1 MLKIF
6 AILGYVPKNI
16 FKGEFFMHKYKGIF
30 TALLTPF
37 DKNNRINE
45 KELEKL
51 VKFNLDMGVTGFY
64 VGGSTAEAFLL
75 STDERKQ
82 IMDVVKSTA
91 PDATL
96 IAHIG
101 SINEREATELALHA
115 KKTGYDVISS
125 VAPFYYKFT
134 FEEIKN
140 YYFRLA
146 DAAALPM
153 LVYHIPAYSGVNMGV
168 KEMGQFLNDDRFLG
182 LKYTS
187 NDYFTMEQCKTAF
200 PHKIVYNGFDEML
213 LAGLSMG
220 ADGGIGSTYNF
231 MADKFVEIKRLF
243 EAREIDKAQ
252 EIQREANRIIT
263 VLCRIGVMQAE
274 KEVLNQLGFDF
285 GVCRHPFGEPTAEQK
300 ARIAKEVIPYV

>member
-1 MLKIF
+1 M
-6 AILGYVPKNI
+6 
-16 FKGEFFMHKYKGIF
+16 EKYKGIF

-37 DKNNRINE
+37 DNHNKINE

-51 VKFNLDMGVTGFY
+51 VKFNLQKGVKGFY

-82 IMDVVKSTA
+82 IMDVVKSSA
-91 PDATL
+91 PNATL

-101 SINEREATELALHA
+101 SINEGEATELALHA
-115 KKTGYDVISS
+115 KKLSYDVISS

-146 DAAALPM
+146 DAAQLPM
-153 LVYHIPAYSGVNMGV
+153 LVYHFPAFSGVNMGIN
-168 KEMGQFLNDDRFLG
+168 EMGQFLKNDRFLG
-182 LKYTS
+182 IKYTS
-187 NDYFTMEQCKTAF
+187 NDFFTMEQCKSNF
-200 PHKIVYNGFDEML
+200 PEKIVYNGFDEMF

-220 ADGGIGSTYNF
+220 ADGGVGSTYNF

-243 EAREIDKAQ
+243 DVGEIAEAQKVQKEVNK
-252 EIQREANRIIT
+252 IIT
-263 VLCRIGVMQAE
+263 ILCKIGVMQAE
-274 KEVLNQLGFDF
+274 KEVLNQLGFEF
-285 GVCRHPFGEPTAEQK
+285 GVCRHPFSEPTTEQK
-300 ARIAKEVIPYV
+300 ELIAKEIIPNI

>member
-1 MLKIF
+1 MEKF
-6 AILGYVPKNI
+6 
-16 FKGEFFMHKYKGIF
+16 KGIF

-37 DKNNRINE
+37 NKNNKVNE

-51 VKFNLDMGVTGFY
+51 VQFNLEKGVKGFY

-91 PDATL
+91 PDTTL

-101 SINEREATELALHA
+101 SINELEATELALHA
-115 KKTGYDVISS
+115 KKTGYDVVSS

-134 FEEIKN
+134 FKEIKN

-146 DAAALPM
+146 DAAQLPM
-153 LVYHIPAYSGVNMGV
+153 LVYHFPAFSGVNMGIN
-168 KEMGQFLNDDRFLG
+168 EMGQFLSDDKFLG
-182 LKYTS
+182 IKYTS
-187 NDYFTMEQCKTAF
+187 NDFFTMEQCKSNF
-200 PHKIVYNGFDEML
+200 PQKIVYNGFDEMF

-231 MADKFVEIKRLF
+231 MADKFVKIKSLF
-243 EAREIDKAQ
+243 EACKIVEAQ
-252 EIQREANRIIT
+252 ELQKEVNKIIA
-263 VLCRIGVMQAE
+263 VLCKIGVMQAE

-285 GVCRHPFGEPTAEQK
+285 GICRHPFGAPTAEQK
-300 ARIAKEVIPYV
+300 ELIAKEIVPFI

>member
-1 MLKIF
+1 MKQ
-6 AILGYVPKNI
+6 YN
-16 FKGEFFMHKYKGIF
+16 GIF

-37 DKNNRINE
+37 DSNDRVNE

-91 PDATL
+91 SDATL

-101 SINEREATELALHA
+101 SINEIEAKDLALHA
-115 KKTGYDVISS
+115 KKLSYDVISS
-125 VAPFYYKFT
+125 VAPFYYKFS
-134 FEEIKN
+134 FDEIKN

-146 DAAALPM
+146 DATNLPV
-153 LVYHIPAYSGVNMGV
+153 LVYHIPTFSGVNMGIN
-168 KEMGQFLNDDRFLG
+168 EMGQFLKDDRFLG
-182 LKYTS
+182 VKYTS
-187 NDYFTMEQCKTAF
+187 NDYFTMEQCKTNF
-200 PHKIVYNGFDEML
+200 PQKIVYNGFDEMF

-231 MADKFVEIKRLF
+231 MADKFVKIKKLFDAGEI
-243 EAREIDKAQ
+243 ATAQ
-252 EIQREANRIIT
+252 TIQKQANRIIT
-263 VLCRIGVMQAE
+263 LLCKIGVMQAE
-274 KEVLNQLGFDF
+274 KEVLNQLGFNF
-285 GVCRHPFGEPTAEQK
+285 GVCRKPFNEPTTEQK
-300 ARIAKEVIPYV
+300 ELIAKEIIPFIASEI

>member
-1 MLKIF
+1 M
-6 AILGYVPKNI
+6 
-16 FKGEFFMHKYKGIF
+16 EKYQGIF

-37 DKNNRINE
+37 DKENRVNE

-51 VKFNLDMGVTGFY
+51 VRFNLEKGVRGFY

-82 IMDVVKSTA
+82 IMDVVKRSA

-101 SINEREATELALHA
+101 SINEREATGLALHA

-146 DAAALPM
+146 DTAELPM
-153 LVYHIPAYSGVNMGV
+153 LVYHFPAFSGVNMGIN
-168 KEMGQFLNDDRFLG
+168 EMGQFLSDDRFLG
-182 LKYTS
+182 IKYTS
-187 NDYFTMEQCKTAF
+187 NDFFTMEQCKTNF
-200 PHKIVYNGFDEML
+200 PEKIIYNGFDEMF

-231 MADKFVEIKRLF
+231 MADKFVKIQTLF
-243 EAREIDKAQ
+243 AAGKVGEAQ
-252 EIQREANRIIT
+252 EIQKEANKIIS
-263 VLCRIGVMQAE
+263 VLCKIGVMQAE

-300 ARIAKEVIPYV
+300 ELIAKEIIPFV

>member
-1 MLKIF
+1 MKE
-6 AILGYVPKNI
+6 YT
-16 FKGEFFMHKYKGIF
+16 GIF

-51 VKFNLDMGVTGFY
+51 VTFNLDMGVTGFY

-82 IMDVVKSTA
+82 VMDVVKSTA

-115 KKTGYDVISS
+115 KKIGYDVISS

-134 FEEIKN
+134 FDEIKK

-146 DAAALPM
+146 DAAELPM
-153 LVYHIPAYSGVNMGV
+153 LVYHFPAFSGVNMGIN
-168 KEMGQFLNDDRFLG
+168 EMGQFLNDNRFLG
-182 LKYTS
+182 IKYTS
-187 NDYFTMEQCKTAF
+187 NDFFTMEQCKSNF
-200 PHKIVYNGFDEML
+200 PEKIVYNGFDEMF
-213 LAGLSMG
+213 LAGLAMG
-220 ADGGIGSTYNF
+220 ANGGIGSTYNF
-231 MADKFVEIKRLF
+231 MAYKFVKIKKLF
-243 EAREIDKAQ
+243 EAGKIDEAQ
-252 EIQREANRIIT
+252 EIQKEANKIIT
-263 VLCRIGVMQAE
+263 ILCKIGVMQAE

-285 GVCRHPFGEPTAEQK
+285 GVCRHPFGEPNTEQK
-300 ARIAKEVIPYV
+300 ELIGKEIIPFVK